1 MNFRR
6 AKLSEIADV
15 QVGFA
20 FPSKDFVD
28 SHQDGVL
35 LLRGDN
41 LQQGYIRWGDK
52 AKKWPFTED
61 KKISRYLLKE
71 TDVVLAMDRPIVAGG
86 LKISKILPADL
97 PCYLVQRV
105 MRLRGVSDIDTEYI
119 FHLLR
124 SKDFIG
130 YIERITTGANIPHI
144 SHKEVVEYEFDLPS
158 PEVKAKIASILSN
171 YDDLIQVNQQR
182 ITLLE
187 EAAQRLYDEWFVKL
201 RFPNHEQVPV
211 VDGVPEGWERG
222 TVYDF
227 ADILSGG
234 TPKTTNTEFWDG
246 DIPFFT
252 PKDSPSS
259 FFTFSC
265 EKTITQAG
273 LKSCNSPLYP
283 ENSLFI
289 TARGTVGKICLAG
302 VPMAMNQSCYS
313 IKPKQNFSPY
323 YFYLALQRS
332 IAQIKQTANGG
343 VFDAIIVDTFRSID
357 MLRPNLHLA
366 ESFSVMIEPFFGQM
380 KSLIIQN
387 QKLMQARDDLLP
399 RLMSGRLDVSTL
411 SAVGEE

>member
-1 MNFRR
+1 MKFEQMTLDDILTF
-6 AKLSEIADV
+6 K
-15 QVGFA
+15 
-20 FPSKDFVD
+20 
-28 SHQDGVL
+28 
-35 LLRGDN
+35 RGH
-41 LQQGYIRWGDK
+41 
-52 AKKWPFTED
+52 
-61 KKISRYLLKE
+61 
-71 TDVVLAMDRPIVAGG
+71 
-86 LKISKILPADL
+86 DL
-97 PCYLVQRV
+97 PHSQRV
-105 MRLRGVSDIDTEYI
+105 MGSVPVVSSSGITGYHDQYIDDGEGVITGRYGTLGEIHYVNGKYWPLNTTLYVTDFKNNFPKFIYYFLKTIDFE
-119 FHLLR
+119 
-124 SKDFIG
+124 
-130 YIERITTGANIPHI
+130 GANSAGAVPGINRNNLKNI
-144 SHKEVVEYEFDLPS
+144 VVRVPCTS
-158 PEVKAKIASILSN
+158 TQKKIASILSN
-171 YDDLIQVNQQR
+171 YDDLIQTNQQR
-182 ITLLE
+182 IKLLE

-222 TVYDF
+222 AVYDF

-343 VFDAIIVDTFRSID
+343 VFDAIIVDTFKSID

-366 ESFSVMIEPFFGQM
+366 ESFAVMIEPFFGQI

-399 RLMSGRLDVSTL
+399 RLMSGRLDTSTL
-411 SAVGEE
+411 SAVGESDAAAQQ

>member
-1 MNFRR
+1 MKNWSIK
-6 AKLSEIADV
+6 KLSDVCEITSSKRI
-15 QVGFA
+15 FA
-20 FPSKDFVD
+20 SEYVNEGIPFYRGKEVIEMFNGSLEVSTDLFISLEKYNQIKSKFPVPVIGD
-28 SHQDGVL
+28 L
-35 LLRGDN
+35 LLTSVGTLGVPYIVKDSQPFYFKDGN
-41 LQQGYIRWGDK
+41 LTWFRN
-52 AKKWPFTED
+52 F
-61 KKISRYLLKE
+61 
-71 TDVVLAMDRPIVAGG
+71 
-86 LKISKILPADL
+86 
-97 PCYLVQRV
+97 
-105 MRLRGVSDIDTEYI
+105 
-119 FHLLR
+119 
-124 SKDFIG
+124 
-130 YIERITTGANIPHI
+130 
-144 SHKEVVEYEFDLPS
+144 KEVESFFVYYWLTSSLGKEQLNKATIGSSQSAYTIKLLSSLEILLPD
-158 PEVKAKIASILSN
+158 VATQKTITSILSN
-171 YDDLIQVNQQR
+171 YDDLIQINQQR